1 MKTTLSTR
9 GTGRWT
15 APQMLRLAAAGVA
28 KVDLLG
34 ERGTT
39 LCSMDEI
46 AAMAAVIA
54 LSGILPPP
62 DVLARMADPTPAKE
76 QPQ

>member
-1 MKTTLSTR
+1 MKTTVSTR
-9 GTGRWT
+9 GTDRWT
-15 APQMLRLAAAGVA
+15 EPQMLRLAAAGVA
-28 KVDLLG
+28 KIDLLG

-54 LSGILPPP
+54 LSGIIPPAH
-62 DVLARMADPTPAKE
+62 VLALMADPTPSEELTK
-76 QPQ
+76 

>member
-1 MKTTLSTR
+1 MKTTVSTR
-9 GTGRWT
+9 GTGHWSE
-15 APQMLRLAAAGVA
+15 AQMLRLAAAGVA

-54 LSGILPPP
+54 LSGLIPPP
-62 DVLARMADPTPAKE
+62 DVLARMADPTPTEE
-76 QPQ
+76 QPT